1 MTVGEKIRKFR
12 IDQGYTQK
20 ELAIMSGLSESAIRN
35 YELGNR
41 FPSSEQLE
49 KIANSLRSVHTPCLI
64 QTLILMLVSCTHYLL

>member
-49 KIANSLRSVHTPCLI
+49 KRINMVCTPTGMNPAYHNSCLK
-64 QTLILMLVSCTHYLL
+64 TKDMIL

>member
-49 KIANSLRSVHTPCLI
+49 KIANSLKNN
-64 QTLILMLVSCTHYLL
+64 

>member
-49 KIANSLRSVHTPCLI
+49 KIANSLKISPYAMSI

>member
-41 FPSSEQLE
+41 FHHQ
-49 KIANSLRSVHTPCLI
+49 NN
-64 QTLILMLVSCTHYLL
+64 